1 MKVLLTGFDPFGGE
15 TVNPA
20 WEAVSRVQ
28 PPQGMELRKIQVPT
42 LFAGALEPVEEAME
56 CFRPDVVLCVGQAG
70 GRTAVTPE
78 RIGINLMDATIAD
91 NSGFIPQNQPIV
103 EGGPDGL
110 FATVDVKA
118 MAQAI
123 RQAGI
128 PSQVSNSAGTFVC
141 NRLLYGV
148 LLLCKE
154 KYPGTRAGF
163 VHVPFL
169 PRQTADRPGYASM
182 SLPDMVTALEA
193 ALGSL

>member
-20 WEAVSRVQ
+20 WEAVSRVRA
-28 PPQGMELRKIQVPT
+28 PQGMELRKIQVPT
-42 LFAGALEPVEEAME
+42 LFAGALEPVAAAME
-56 CFRPDVVLCVGQAG
+56 GFRPDVVLCVGQAG

-78 RIGINLMDATIAD
+78 RIGVNLMDATIAD

-148 LLLCKE
+148 LHLCRE

-169 PRQTADRPGYASM
+169 PRQTTDRPGCASM